1 MAYSLLTLR
10 LVFPKGS
17 RCFATLAIAENK
29 KNFFTCFAYFYVFP
43 YFRFFKLLPL
53 LGLLAPILGYRL
65 GRCFITCH
73 WQVTPPAK
81 GTKSLWNPY
90 VYKQLYI

>member
-17 RCFATLAIAENK
+17 RCSATLAIAENK

-53 LGLLAPILGYRL
+53 LGLLAQ
-65 GRCFITCH
+65 T
-73 WQVTPPAK
+73 PAK
-81 GTKSLWNPY
+81 GTKPLWNPY

>member
-1 MAYSLLTLR
+1 MIIRQIADSEKKIFFRINGLASLLTFR
-10 LVFPKGS
+10 LVFPKSS

-53 LGLLAPILGYRL
+53 LGLLAPDPCQRD
-65 GRCFITCH
+65 
-73 WQVTPPAK
+73 
-81 GTKSLWNPY
+81 
-90 VYKQLYI
+90 